1 MTGITTGERVLRGGL
16 VFLIAASIASSI
28 GGLPF
33 NTLPILLGA
42 FADRLA
48 LGPAELG
55 TLGSACTG
63 GYLLSTLLG
72 PLWVDRVPWR
82 LATAVAVA
90 GTVGALVWSA
100 ANSGA
105 PYLPLATF
113 GFAAGM
119 MHSLGMRIVGEVANK
134 ERAFG
139 IRLLTELVI
148 VAVLLFFLPLL
159 IASHAIGGGMTLL
172 AVAVACMGLA
182 GFLIPRGPA
191 GSAADAPGTTGSA
204 AGGVGM
210 AGWLALGIFVVFACG
225 QVALW
230 VFIERIGRSI
240 EVSAGEMGLVFAVL
254 KVVGGLSAALVA
266 LLGDRLGNRWPH
278 VLGFLVIGLG
288 VALLAS
294 PTSFMIYAMG
304 AWIWEAAFTIC
315 CVYQTAAIAKLDRSN
330 RLVVLVPAA
339 FAVSAFVGPE
349 LAGRLAESGG
359 FTPLF
364 LLAAGCA
371 AIPALAYW
379 FFATRMDGTA
389 QRNPAPTPGGA
400 VSR

>member
-1 MTGITTGERVLRGGL
+1 MLKNQTRQATMIQGEQIIRGGMW
-16 VFLIAASIASSI
+16 FLLAASVASSI

-63 GYLLSTLLG
+63 GYLISTLLG

-82 LATAVAVA
+82 LATGAAVA
-90 GTVGALVWSA
+90 GTAAALMWSSNASGVPYTSLA
-100 ANSGA
+100 A
-105 PYLPLATF
+105 F
-113 GFAAGM
+113 GFSAGL
-119 MHSLGMRIVGEVANK
+119 MHSLGMRMVGEVVNK

-139 IRLLTELVI
+139 VRLLTELII
-148 VAVLLFFLPLL
+148 VAALLFFLPVL
-159 IASHAIGGGMTLL
+159 IANRTIEGGMWLL
-172 AVAVACMGLA
+172 AIAVVALGSSAFV
-182 GFLIPRGPA
+182 IPRGPI
-191 GSAADAPGTTGSA
+191 AAQDAA
-204 AGGVGM
+204 AAATSPVTRVST
-210 AGWLALGIFVVFACG
+210 AGWLALAIFMVFACG

-230 VFIERIGRSI
+230 VFIERIGHSI
-240 EVSAGEMGLVFAVL
+240 NITANEMGLVFSVL

-266 LLGDRLGNRWPH
+266 LLGDRLGDRLPH
-278 VLGFLVIGLG
+278 IIGFIVIAIG
-288 VALLAS
+288 VAHLAAPS
-294 PTSFMIYAMG
+294 SFMIYAFG
-304 AWIWEAAFTIC
+304 AWIWEGAFTVC

-330 RLVVLVPAA
+330 TLVVLVPAA

-364 LLAAGCA
+364 MLAVGCA
-371 AIPALAYW
+371 AIPAVAYW
-379 FFATRMDGTA
+379 ALSKRI
-389 QRNPAPTPGGA
+389 APT
-400 VSR
+400 

>member
-1 MTGITTGERVLRGGL
+1 MTDSERIVRGGFI
-16 VFLIAASIASSI
+16 FLLAASVASSI

-42 FADRLA
+42 FADRLT

-63 GYLLSTLLG
+63 GYLISTLLG

-82 LATAVAVA
+82 LATAAAVA
-90 GTVGALVWSA
+90 GTAGALMWSA
-100 ANSGA
+100 GSEGA
-105 PYLPLATF
+105 PYLPLAAF
-113 GFAAGM
+113 GFAAGL
-119 MHSLGMRIVGEVANK
+119 MHSLGMRMVGEVLNK

-139 IRLLTELVI
+139 VRLLTELVI
-148 VAVLLFFLPLL
+148 VAALLFFLPLL
-159 IASHAIGGGMTLL
+159 IANRAIEGGMMLL
-172 AVAVACMGLA
+172 ATAVVAMGLA
-182 GFLIPRGPA
+182 AFFIPRGPA
-191 GSAADAPGTTGSA
+191 IPAADVQGSAAVASAGVASTGVAPA
-204 AGGVGM
+204 A
-210 AGWLALGIFVVFACG
+210 WLALGIFVVFACG

-240 EVSAGEMGLVFAVL
+240 GVSAGEMGLVFSVL

-278 VLGFLVIGLG
+278 VLGLLVIGLG

-294 PTSFMIYAMG
+294 PSSFMVYALG
-304 AWIWEAAFTIC
+304 AWIWEGAFTMC

-330 RLVVLVPAA
+330 KLVVLVPAA

-349 LAGRLAESGG
+349 LAGRLAETGG

-364 LLAAGCA
+364 ILATGCA

-379 FFATRMDGTA
+379 LFASRMADSA
-389 QRNPAPTPGGA
+389 R
-400 VSR
+400 S

>member
-1 MTGITTGERVLRGGL
+1 MMTDSERIVRGGFI
-16 VFLIAASIASSI
+16 FLLAASVASSI

-42 FADRLA
+42 FADQLT
-48 LGPAELG
+48 LSPAELG

-63 GYLLSTLLG
+63 GYLISTLLG
-72 PLWVDRVPWR
+72 PLWVDRIPWR

-90 GTVGALVWSA
+90 GTAGALMWSA
-100 ANSGA
+100 GSEGA
-105 PYLPLATF
+105 PYLPLAAF
-113 GFAAGM
+113 GFAAGL
-119 MHSLGMRIVGEVANK
+119 MHSLGMRMVGEVINK

-139 IRLLTELVI
+139 VRLLTELVI
-148 VAVLLFFLPLL
+148 VAALLFFLPLL
-159 IASHAIGGGMTLL
+159 IASRAIEGGMTLL
-172 AVAVACMGLA
+172 ATAVVAMGLA
-182 GFLIPRGPA
+182 AFFIPRGPA
-191 GSAADAPGTTGSA
+191 IPAAGVQGSADTASVGVAPA
-204 AGGVGM
+204 A
-210 AGWLALGIFVVFACG
+210 WLALGIFVVFACG

-240 EVSAGEMGLVFAVL
+240 GVSAGEMGIVFSVL
-254 KVVGGLSAALVA
+254 KVVGGVSAALVA

-278 VLGFLVIGLG
+278 VLGLLVIGLG

-294 PTSFMIYAMG
+294 PSSFTVYALG
-304 AWIWEAAFTIC
+304 AWIWEGAFTMC

-330 RLVVLVPAA
+330 KLVVLVPAA

-364 LLAAGCA
+364 VLATGCA
-371 AIPALAYW
+371 AIPAVAYW
-379 FFATRMDGTA
+379 LFASRMAGSTA
-389 QRNPAPTPGGA
+389 P
-400 VSR
+400 

>member
-1 MTGITTGERVLRGGL
+1 MMTDSERIVRGGFI
-16 VFLIAASIASSI
+16 FLLAASVASSI

-42 FADRLA
+42 FADQLT
-48 LGPAELG
+48 LSPAELG

-63 GYLLSTLLG
+63 GYLISTLLG
-72 PLWVDRVPWR
+72 PLWVDRIPWR

-90 GTVGALVWSA
+90 GTAGALMWSA
-100 ANSGA
+100 GSEGA
-105 PYLPLATF
+105 PYLPLAAF
-113 GFAAGM
+113 GFAAGL
-119 MHSLGMRIVGEVANK
+119 MHSLGMRMVGEVINK

-139 IRLLTELVI
+139 VRLLTELVI
-148 VAVLLFFLPLL
+148 VAALLFFLPLL
-159 IASHAIGGGMTLL
+159 IASRAIEGGMTLL
-172 AVAVACMGLA
+172 ATAVVAMGLA
-182 GFLIPRGPA
+182 AFFIPRGPA
-191 GSAADAPGTTGSA
+191 IPAAGVQGSADTASVGVAPA
-204 AGGVGM
+204 A
-210 AGWLALGIFVVFACG
+210 WLALGIFVVFACG

-240 EVSAGEMGLVFAVL
+240 GVSAGEMGIVFSVL
-254 KVVGGLSAALVA
+254 KVVGGVSAALVA

-278 VLGFLVIGLG
+278 VLGLLVIGLG

-294 PTSFMIYAMG
+294 PSSFMVYALG
-304 AWIWEAAFTIC
+304 AWIWEGAFTMC

-330 RLVVLVPAA
+330 KLVVLVPAA

-364 LLAAGCA
+364 VLATGCA
-371 AIPALAYW
+371 AIPAVAYW
-379 FFATRMDGTA
+379 LFASRMAGSTA
-389 QRNPAPTPGGA
+389 P
-400 VSR
+400 

>member
-1 MTGITTGERVLRGGL
+1 MTQGEKILRGGML
-16 VFLIAASIASSI
+16 FLLAASVASSI

-42 FADRLA
+42 FADRLS

-63 GYLLSTLLG
+63 GYLVSTLLG

-82 LATAVAVA
+82 IATGVAVA
-90 GTVGALVWSA
+90 GTAAALMWSA
-100 ANSGA
+100 NASGA
-105 PYLPLATF
+105 PYVPLAAF
-113 GFAAGM
+113 GFAAGL
-119 MHSLGMRIVGEVANK
+119 MHSLGMRMVGEVANK

-139 IRLLTELVI
+139 VRLLTELII
-148 VAVLLFFLPLL
+148 VAALLFFLPIL
-159 IASHAIGGGMTLL
+159 IASRAIDGGMALL
-172 AVAVACMGLA
+172 AVAVVAMGLSA
-182 GFLIPRGPA
+182 FVIPRGPA
-191 GSAADAPGTTGSA
+191 ASNAATLDGAASSAAPASGTVTDNVGA
-204 AGGVGM
+204 AGW
-210 AGWLALGIFVVFACG
+210 AALAIFVLFACG

-240 EVSAGEMGLVFAVL
+240 NVTANEMGLVFSVL

-266 LLGDRLGNRWPH
+266 VLGDRLGNRWPH
-278 VLGFLVIGLG
+278 VLGFLVIAFG

-294 PTSFMIYAMG
+294 PSSFIVYALG
-304 AWIWEAAFTIC
+304 AWIWESAFTIC

-330 RLVVLVPAA
+330 KLVVLVPAA

-359 FTPLF
+359 FAPLF
-364 LLAAGCA
+364 ALAVGCA

-379 FFATRMDGTA
+379 FFAKRMTA
-389 QRNPAPTPGGA
+389 SAAP
-400 VSR
+400 

>member
-1 MTGITTGERVLRGGL
+1 MTQSERIMRGGL
-16 VFLIAASIASSI
+16 LFLLAASVASSI

-63 GYLLSTLLG
+63 GYLISTLLG

-82 LATAVAVA
+82 LATGVAVA
-90 GTVGALVWSA
+90 GTAAALMWSA
-100 ANSGA
+100 NSAGA
-105 PYLPLATF
+105 PYAPLAAF
-113 GFAAGM
+113 GFSAGL
-119 MHSLGMRIVGEVANK
+119 MHSLGMRMVGEVANK

-139 IRLLTELVI
+139 VRLLTELII
-148 VAVLLFFLPLL
+148 VAALLFFLPIL
-159 IASHAIGGGMTLL
+159 IASRAIEGGMSLL
-172 AVAVACMGLA
+172 AIAVIAMGFSA
-182 GFLIPRGPA
+182 FVIPRGP
-191 GSAADAPGTTGSA
+191 SASNDAATTPTAPAATVGT
-204 AGGVGM
+204 
-210 AGWLALGIFVVFACG
+210 AGWLALAIFVVFACG

-240 EVSAGEMGLVFAVL
+240 NVAANEMGLVFSVL

-278 VLGFLVIGLG
+278 VIGFVVIAIG
-288 VALLAS
+288 VAHLAAPS
-294 PTSFMIYAMG
+294 SFTIYALG
-304 AWIWEAAFTIC
+304 AWIWEGAFTVC

-330 RLVVLVPAA
+330 KLVVLVPAA
-339 FAVSAFVGPE
+339 FAISAFVGPE

-364 LLAAGCA
+364 VLAVGCA
-371 AIPALAYW
+371 AIPAVAYW
-379 FFATRMDGTA
+379 TLAKRI
-389 QRNPAPTPGGA
+389 APT
-400 VSR
+400 

>member
-1 MTGITTGERVLRGGL
+1 MMTDSERIVRGGFI
-16 VFLIAASIASSI
+16 FLLAASVASSI

-42 FADRLA
+42 FADQLT
-48 LGPAELG
+48 LSPAELG

-63 GYLLSTLLG
+63 GYLISTLLG

-90 GTVGALVWSA
+90 GTAGALMWSA
-100 ANSGA
+100 GSEGA
-105 PYLPLATF
+105 PYLPLAAF
-113 GFAAGM
+113 GFAAGL
-119 MHSLGMRIVGEVANK
+119 MHSLGMRMVGEVINK

-139 IRLLTELVI
+139 VRLLTELVI
-148 VAVLLFFLPLL
+148 VAALLFFLPLL
-159 IASHAIGGGMTLL
+159 IASRAIEGGMTLL
-172 AVAVACMGLA
+172 ATAVVAMGLA
-182 GFLIPRGPA
+182 AFFIPRGPA
-191 GSAADAPGTTGSA
+191 IPAAGVQGSADTASVGVAPA
-204 AGGVGM
+204 A
-210 AGWLALGIFVVFACG
+210 WLALGIFVVFACG

-240 EVSAGEMGLVFAVL
+240 GVSAGEMGIVFSVL
-254 KVVGGLSAALVA
+254 KVVGGVSAALVA

-278 VLGFLVIGLG
+278 VLGLLVIGLG

-294 PTSFMIYAMG
+294 PSSFTVYALG
-304 AWIWEAAFTIC
+304 AWIWEGAFTMC

-330 RLVVLVPAA
+330 KLVVLVPAA

-364 LLAAGCA
+364 VLATGCA
-371 AIPALAYW
+371 AIPAVAYW
-379 FFATRMDGTA
+379 LFASRMAGSTA
-389 QRNPAPTPGGA
+389 
-400 VSR
+400 S

>member
-1 MTGITTGERVLRGGL
+1 MTTAPLTQSERLVRGGL
-16 VFLIAASIASSI
+16 LFLLAASVASSI

-72 PLWVDRVPWR
+72 PLWVERVHWR
-82 LATAVAVA
+82 VAIGVAVA
-90 GTVGALVWSA
+90 GTAGALTWSA
-100 ANSGA
+100 SVTGA
-105 PYLPLATF
+105 PYLPLAVF
-113 GFAAGM
+113 GFSAGL
-119 MHSLGMRIVGEVANK
+119 MHSLGMRMVGEVTNK

-139 IRLLTELVI
+139 VRLLTELII
-148 VAVLLFFLPLL
+148 VAALLFFLPLL
-159 IASHAIGGGMTLL
+159 IASQAIAGGMSLL
-172 AVAVACMGLA
+172 ATAVVVMGLA
-182 GFLIPRGPA
+182 AFLVPTGPA
-191 GSAADAPGTTGSA
+191 ANTMTHSAQSDAAADRVST
-204 AGGVGM
+204 
-210 AGWLALGIFVVFACG
+210 AGWIALAIFVLFACG

-240 EVSAGEMGLVFAVL
+240 NVSASEMGLVFSVL

-278 VLGFLVIGLG
+278 VLGFLIIALG
-288 VALLAS
+288 VAHLAAPS
-294 PTSFMIYAMG
+294 SFMIYALG
-304 AWIWEAAFTIC
+304 AWIWEGAFTIC

-330 RLVVLVPAA
+330 KLVVLVPAA

-359 FTPLF
+359 FAPLF
-364 LLAAGCA
+364 VLAVGCA
-371 AIPALAYW
+371 AIPAVAYW
-379 FFATRMDGTA
+379 FFAKRMSAG
-389 QRNPAPTPGGA
+389 
-400 VSR
+400 

>member
-1 MTGITTGERVLRGGL
+1 MIQDEQIIRGGMW
-16 VFLIAASIASSI
+16 FLLAASVASSI

-63 GYLLSTLLG
+63 GYLISTLLG

-82 LATAVAVA
+82 LATGAAVA
-90 GTVGALVWSA
+90 GTAAALMWSA
-100 ANSGA
+100 NVSGV
-105 PYLPLATF
+105 PYTSLAAF
-113 GFAAGM
+113 GFAAGL

-139 IRLLTELVI
+139 VRLLTELII
-148 VAVLLFFLPLL
+148 VAALLFFLPIL
-159 IASHAIGGGMTLL
+159 IANRAIEGGMWLL
-172 AVAVACMGLA
+172 AITVVAMGSS
-182 GFLIPRGPA
+182 GFVIPRGPIA
-191 GSAADAPGTTGSA
+191 TQDTAAAATSPVTRVSA
-204 AGGVGM
+204 
-210 AGWLALGIFVVFACG
+210 AGWLALAIFVVFACG

-240 EVSAGEMGLVFAVL
+240 NIAANEMGLVFLVL

-278 VLGFLVIGLG
+278 IIGFIVIAIG
-288 VALLAS
+288 VAHLAA
-294 PTSFMIYAMG
+294 PTSLMIYAFG
-304 AWIWEAAFTIC
+304 AWIWEGAFTVC

-330 RLVVLVPAA
+330 KLVVLVPAA

-364 LLAAGCA
+364 MLAVGCA
-371 AIPALAYW
+371 AIPAVAYW
-379 FFATRMDGTA
+379 TLSKRIV
-389 QRNPAPTPGGA
+389 PT
-400 VSR
+400 

>member
-1 MTGITTGERVLRGGL
+1 MLKNQTRQATMIQDEQIIRGGMW
-16 VFLIAASIASSI
+16 FLLAASVASSI

-63 GYLLSTLLG
+63 GYLISTLLG

-82 LATAVAVA
+82 LATGAAVA
-90 GTVGALVWSA
+90 GTAAALMWSA
-100 ANSGA
+100 NVSGV
-105 PYLPLATF
+105 PYTSLAAF
-113 GFAAGM
+113 GFAAGL

-139 IRLLTELVI
+139 VRLLTELII
-148 VAVLLFFLPLL
+148 VAALLFFLPIL
-159 IASHAIGGGMTLL
+159 IANRAIEGGMWLL
-172 AVAVACMGLA
+172 AITVVAVASSRIV
-182 GFLIPRGPA
+182 IPRGPIA
-191 GSAADAPGTTGSA
+191 TQDTAAAATSPVTRVSA
-204 AGGVGM
+204 
-210 AGWLALGIFVVFACG
+210 AGWLALAIFVVFACG

-240 EVSAGEMGLVFAVL
+240 NIAANEMGLVFLVL

-278 VLGFLVIGLG
+278 IIGFIVIAIG
-288 VALLAS
+288 VAHLAA
-294 PTSFMIYAMG
+294 PTSLMIYAFG
-304 AWIWEAAFTIC
+304 AWIWEGAFTVC

-330 RLVVLVPAA
+330 KLVVLVPAA

-364 LLAAGCA
+364 MLAVGCA
-371 AIPALAYW
+371 AIPAVAYW
-379 FFATRMDGTA
+379 TLSKRIV
-389 QRNPAPTPGGA
+389 PT
-400 VSR
+400 

>member
-1 MTGITTGERVLRGGL
+1 MMTDSERIVRGGFI
-16 VFLIAASIASSI
+16 FLLAASVASSI

-42 FADRLA
+42 FADQLT
-48 LGPAELG
+48 LSPAELG

-63 GYLLSTLLG
+63 GYLISTLLG

-90 GTVGALVWSA
+90 GTAGALMWSA
-100 ANSGA
+100 GSEGA
-105 PYLPLATF
+105 PYLPLAAF
-113 GFAAGM
+113 GFAAGL
-119 MHSLGMRIVGEVANK
+119 MHSLGMRMVGEVINK

-139 IRLLTELVI
+139 VRLLTELVI
-148 VAVLLFFLPLL
+148 VAALLFFLPLL
-159 IASHAIGGGMTLL
+159 IASRAIEGGMTLL
-172 AVAVACMGLA
+172 ATAVVAMGLA
-182 GFLIPRGPA
+182 AFFIPRGPA
-191 GSAADAPGTTGSA
+191 IPAAGVQGSADTASVGVAPA
-204 AGGVGM
+204 A
-210 AGWLALGIFVVFACG
+210 WLALGIFVVFACG

-240 EVSAGEMGLVFAVL
+240 GVSAGEMGIVFSVL
-254 KVVGGLSAALVA
+254 KVVGGVSAALVA

-278 VLGFLVIGLG
+278 VLGLLVIGLG

-294 PTSFMIYAMG
+294 PSSFTVYALG
-304 AWIWEAAFTIC
+304 AWIWEGAFTMC

-330 RLVVLVPAA
+330 KLVVLVPAA

-364 LLAAGCA
+364 VLATGCA
-371 AIPALAYW
+371 AIPAVAYW
-379 FFATRMDGTA
+379 LFASRMAGSTA
-389 QRNPAPTPGGA
+389 P
-400 VSR
+400 